1 MARTTLFS
9 FVQRALRRAHAA
21 QHLGARPAELA
32 RAATARGPSRRQ
44 VLAGLAAA
52 PLVVACRPLLRG
64 DRAPQVAIVGA
75 GLAGLHAGYRL
86 RQAGVRATIYD
97 AATRVGGRMFTARG
111 QLAGG
116 QLCELGGEL
125 IDSGHITMHA
135 LARELGLPLDDLTA
149 DAAGLVADTCR
160 FDGKLVSEAELVA
173 ELATIAPQLVAD
185 AAAQDRDAAALAR
198 LDALSISGWLATVAR
213 LPETSVARR
222 LLEVA
227 YTIEFGLPAD
237 ELSSINLLAMF
248 DATDLEPLRIF
259 GDSDERYHVHG
270 GSDAIT
276 TALAERLPDQLALQH
291 TLARVAPAGPGT
303 DALALQFDTPSG
315 AIEVTADYV
324 ILALPFSTLRTV
336 DLVSLPLPAAKRQVI
351 AELGYGTNAKLMMQ
365 FERRVWRE
373 LGATGSAYTTDSPLQ
388 ATWDT
393 SRGQPGAYG
402 VLTNYTGGARGLA
415 IGAGTA
421 EERAREVV
429 PWIDAVFPGAEAAY
443 RPGSALRMHW
453 PTHAL
458 TRGSYACYRVGQA
471 RWAGLEAE
479 PAGRVHFAGEHTSV
493 EAQGYM
499 EGAAESGARA
509 AREIVAA
516 LGR

>member
-1 MARTTLFS
+1 MARTSLYS
-9 FVQRALRRAHAA
+9 LVRRALRRAHGA
-21 QHLGARPAELA
+21 HVLGTPPAELA
-32 RAATARGPSRRQ
+32 RAAAARGPSRRQ

-52 PLVVACRPLLRG
+52 PLAVACRPLLRG
-64 DRAPQVAIVGA
+64 DRAPAVAIVGA

-86 RQAGVRATIYD
+86 QQAGVRATIYD

-125 IDSGHITMHA
+125 IDSGHVTMHA
-135 LARELGLPLDDLTA
+135 LARELGLPLDDLTEG
-149 DAAGLVADTCR
+149 AAGLVADTCL

-173 ELATIAPQLVAD
+173 ELSTFAPRLAAD
-185 AAAQDRDAAALAR
+185 AAAQAGDAAALAR
-198 LDALSISGWLATVAR
+198 LDDLSITAWLTTVAG
-213 LPETSVARR
+213 LPEASVARR

-237 ELSSINLLAMF
+237 DQSAINLLAMF
-248 DATDLEPLRIF
+248 DATDLDPLRLF

-270 GSDAIT
+270 GNDAIT
-276 TALAERLPDQLALQH
+276 SALAERLPDQLALQH
-291 TLARVAPAGPGT
+291 RLARVAPASAGG

-324 ILALPFSTLRTV
+324 ILALPFTMLRAV
-336 DLVSLPLPAAKRQVI
+336 DLASLPLSPTKRQVI

-373 LGATGSAYTTDSPLQ
+373 LGATGSSYTTDTPLQ

-393 SRGQPGAYG
+393 SRGQPGVYG
-402 VLTNYTGGARGLA
+402 VLTNYTGGSRGLA
-415 IGAGTA
+415 IGAGTP
-421 EERAREVV
+421 EERAREVL
-429 PWIDAVFPGAEAAY
+429 PWLDQVFPGTAAAY

-453 PTHAL
+453 PTYEL

-493 EAQGYM
+493 AAQGYM

-509 AREIVAA
+509 AREILAA